1 MRFLFICIL
10 FFITSSLYAQKDTTK
25 YGKTYD
31 AIYFQ
36 DSKATNDSLHR
47 LPIYI
52 VDDVNVG
59 NEVHLK
65 PKTIKNI
72 TIYKYSNPRA
82 DFYPN
87 DTIKIVTKKYYRKQ
101 KLKGMF

>member
-1 MRFLFICIL
+1 MRLLFVTIF
-10 FFITSSLYAQKDTTK
+10 FFITSTLFAQKDTTK

-65 PKTIKNI
+65 PKTIKTVTI
-72 TIYKYSNPRA
+72 TKYSNPRELI
-82 DFYPN
+82 YT
-87 DTIKIVTKKYYRKQ
+87 DTITIITKKYYRKQ
-101 KLKGMF
+101 KIKGML

>member
-1 MRFLFICIL
+1 LLFVTIF
-10 FFITSSLYAQKDTTK
+10 FFITSTLFAQKDTTK

-65 PKTIKNI
+65 PKTIKTVTI
-72 TIYKYSNPRA
+72 TKYSNPRELI
-82 DFYPN
+82 YT
-87 DTIKIVTKKYYRKQ
+87 DTITIITKKYYRKQ
-101 KLKGMF
+101 KIKGML

>member
-1 MRFLFICIL
+1 MKLFTLLVFLF
-10 FFITSSLYAQKDTTK
+10 FSLVSFAQKDTTK

-36 DSKATNDSLHR
+36 DNNATNDSLHR

-65 PKTIKNI
+65 PKTIKTVTI
-72 TIYKYSNPRA
+72 TKYSNPRELI
-82 DFYPN
+82 YT
-87 DTIKIVTKKYYRKQ
+87 DTITITTKKYYRKQ